1 MNEEIHT
8 GLMKEGSISA
18 KIYFL
23 LLDKPLTQS
32 EISKRLY
39 SGKIQLSNIKK
50 NLDDLEREDYVK
62 QIGREM
68 GKGKNYNRIYYKST
82 LKPLIEFV
90 KKQVDY
96 RSKSSKSK
104 RKGKIS
110 SKEIKFLEFFL
121 NSKWFKRFYSQQYL
135 NLDLECEGKIN
146 KRGCSCPIRFFA
158 RLIEEMFVI
167 TENFG
172 VYNFSL
178 NKDNLNIVDFDS
190 FIEVEKK
197 KLSEYDK
204 LLIKKVI
211 KVAKECLGNY
221 TKTNSTLDFY
231 FKDYGVLFLPYSL
244 SKKLST
250 LGRIPLTVSNAFSVA
265 LEENL

>member
-8 GLMKEGSISA
+8 GLMKEGSLSA

-23 LLDKPLTQS
+23 LLDEPLTQS
-32 EISKRLY
+32 EVSKRLY
-39 SGKIQLSNIKK
+39 HGKVQLSNIKK
-50 NLDDLEREDYVK
+50 NIDDLEKEDYVK

-68 GKGKNYNRIYYKST
+68 GKGKNYNKIYYKST
-82 LKPLIEFV
+82 LKPLIEFI
-90 KKQVDY
+90 KKQVEY
-96 RSKSSKSK
+96 RKRSSKSK
-104 RKGKIS
+104 RKEKIS
-110 SKEIKFLEFFL
+110 FKEIKFLEVFL
-121 NSKWFKRFYSQQYL
+121 TSKWFKRFYSQRYL
-135 NLDLECEGKIN
+135 NLDLECGGKVN
-146 KRGCSCPIRFFA
+146 KRSCSCPIRFFA
-158 RLIEEMFVI
+158 RLLEEMFVI

-178 NKDNLNIVDFDS
+178 NKDNLNTGDFDN

-197 KLSEYDK
+197 KLSEPGK
-204 LLIKKVI
+204 LIIKRVV
-211 KVAKECLGNY
+211 KVAKKCLGNY
-221 TKTNSTLDFY
+221 TQTNGILDFY